1 LKAGGTRTK
10 VIGNVL
16 LAFGFIMHAGWYL
29 AATIFFIQN
38 KIINDLDFLSSY
50 TASEIAKSAG
60 YPWIY
65 DTQRQAEIQ
74 AIIRGPDFFESGL
87 LPFIHPPFIV
97 PLYTI
102 LLPTDY
108 SAAYVIWQVFAI
120 LVVVGTGFVLAG
132 LLLAGGLPA
141 RSALPMA
148 LCAAVFYPT
157 LVSAWKGQD
166 TVILL
171 GAVGLWALGL
181 TRKDE
186 RLAGLALALATIRP
200 QIALGLAIPMLFARR
215 KVFGWFVVGAL
226 VLGVYSLLLIGFEG
240 ALDYK
245 QILQMSAAGEIFNI
259 NQQDMFN
266 LLGLSLRIFP
276 GFNPGWLGAASWAL
290 FFGVIGLVSY
300 LWWKS
305 DGRQK
310 PAWYLIFL
318 SIVLVNFASPHLHY
332 HDLSILVVPLVCLV
346 IIAFQR
352 AALDAR
358 GGVWLIFTSSL
369 VLMIADAAPE
379 AIRYTAPYLM
389 VGLWMLGWVYLRRNH
404 QAILVR
410 QK

>member
-1 LKAGGTRTK
+1 LKSDGARTR
-10 VIGNVL
+10 VIGNVIL
-16 LAFGFIMHAGWYL
+16 VLGFIVHAGWYL

-38 KIINDLDFLSSY
+38 KIINDLDFLISY
-50 TASEIAKSAG
+50 TASEIAKSVG

-87 LPFIHPPFIV
+87 LPFNHPPFFV

-108 SAAYVIWQVFAI
+108 SAAYAIWQVVAI

-148 LCAAVFYPT
+148 LFAVVFYPT

-166 TVILL
+166 TFILL
-171 GAVGLWALGL
+171 GAVALWALGL

-200 QIALGLAIPMLFARR
+200 QIALGLAIPMLCARR

-226 VLGVYSLLLIGFEG
+226 VLGVYSLLLVGFEG
-240 ALDYK
+240 ARDYL
-245 QILQMSAAGEIFNI
+245 QILRVSATGETFNI

-266 LLGLSLRIFP
+266 LLGLFLRSFP
-276 GFNPGWLGAASWAL
+276 GFNPGWLSAASWVL
-290 FFGVIGLVSY
+290 FFGVTGLVSY

-305 DGRQK
+305 DGQK
-310 PAWYLIFL
+310 PGWYLIFL
-318 SIVLVNFASPHLHY
+318 SVVLVTFASPHLHY
-332 HDLSILVVPLVCLV
+332 HDLSILVVPLVCLAILAV
-346 IIAFQR
+346 QR
-352 AALDAR
+352 GTLDAR

-379 AIRYTAPYLM
+379 AIRYTVPYLL
-389 VGLWMLGWVYLRRNH
+389 VVVWMLGWWYLSRNH
-404 QAILVR
+404 QDILVR